1 MLRISLT
8 CAVPVV
14 AAFAPAVLNVCPAPM
29 PLSDT
34 CSVASNCRRVR
45 SRISMQVEPSADEID
60 GWGGTLDG
68 GTFFASWDGRDA
80 EGISPEGALP
90 PGDDLIED
98 DLRQLFSLESEDGML
113 DGTEMDDLQ
122 LMWKLRKELGDEDFA
137 RIFEDPKVK
146 GPDVK

>member
-1 MLRISLT
+1 MLARLSTPASASGISSSIGDGDPRHS
-8 CAVPVV
+8 AR
-14 AAFAPAVLNVCPAPM
+14 
-29 PLSDT
+29 LSG
-34 CSVASNCRRVR
+34 R
-45 SRISMQVEPSADEID
+45 EE
-60 GWGGTLDG
+60 
-68 GTFFASWDGRDA
+68 DGRD
-80 EGISPEGALP
+80 EDGISPEGALP

-98 DLRQLFSLESEDGML
+98 DLRQLFSLEAEDGML